1 MNSMENDVPPTDPEA
16 QERRRKRLK
25 FRSWHRGTREL
36 DLLLGPFADRHLD
49 ELTVAEMRDYEIL
62 LTMPDPDVY
71 DWILGQAEPPPAL
84 ASGVLRLIKQ
94 FHKTI

>member
-1 MNSMENDVPPTDPEA
+1 MEKAASTDELAAA
-16 QERRRKRLK
+16 QERRLKRLK

-49 ELTVAEMRDYEIL
+49 GLSDAEMADYEAL

-71 DWILGQAEPPPAL
+71 DWILGQAEPPPAV
-84 ASGVLRLIKQ
+84 ATGVLRLIKQ
-94 FHKTI
+94 FHKTD

>member
-1 MNSMENDVPPTDPEA
+1 MGQEA
-16 QERRRKRLK
+16 SSDDRAADGRRRKRLR

-49 ELTVAEMRDYEIL
+49 ELSAVELGEYEAL

-84 ASGVLRLIKQ
+84 ARGVLRLIKK
-94 FHKTI
+94 FHKTD

>member
-1 MNSMENDVPPTDPEA
+1 MNNPTAPDA
-16 QERRRKRLK
+16 MTTQQRRLKRLK

-49 ELTVAEMRDYEIL
+49 GLNDTEMSEYEAL

-71 DWILGQAEPPPAL
+71 DWILGQAEAPPAV
-84 ASGVLRLIKQ
+84 ASGVLRLIKK
-94 FHKTI
+94 FHNTD

>member
-1 MNSMENDVPPTDPEA
+1 MGQDASSDTAMTA
-16 QERRRKRLK
+16 GARRLKRLK

-49 ELTVAEMRDYEIL
+49 DLTDTELAAYEAL

-71 DWILGQAEPPPAL
+71 DWILGQAEAPPAL
-84 ASGVLRLIKQ
+84 ASGVLRLIKK
-94 FHKTI
+94 FHKTD

>member
-1 MNSMENDVPPTDPEA
+1 MNNPTAPDAMTA
-16 QERRRKRLK
+16 QQRRLKRLK

-49 ELTVAEMRDYEIL
+49 GLNDTEMSEYEAL

-71 DWILGQAEPPPAL
+71 DWILGQTDAPPAV
-84 ASGVLRLIKQ
+84 ASGVLRLIKK
-94 FHKTI
+94 FHNTD

>member
-1 MNSMENDVPPTDPEA
+1 MDNSVSSDRLTA
-16 QERRRKRLK
+16 LERRRKRLR

-36 DLLLGPFADRHLD
+36 DLLLGPFADRHLAGLTD
-49 ELTVAEMRDYEIL
+49 AELAEYEAL

-84 ASGVLRLIKQ
+84 ARGVLGLIKQ
-94 FHKTI
+94 FHKTD